1 MSPEE
6 KEICYFWS
14 YLPKDK
20 KEKELREG
28 MNNNI
33 LAFSTKIADCKTD
46 QELVSVEKLVNLERT
61 RKEKYGDLMPEMEE
75 LLNGLSPAIKS
86 QKEAIRTLNKLSE
99 QETKA
104 LESGDD
110 EQVLE
115 ILDKKESLETQIQ
128 ENKIKVQEN
137 TVNNISNRGNTYSVA
152 TPVYPTVK
160 AKRTT
165 YKYEVVDLGQV
176 IKKTPEFTTTIIN
189 NAKVEE
195 FLKSVRIQKELED
208 NDEFIENGIKFYKEK
223 KY

>member
-1 MSPEE
+1 MQ
-6 KEICYFWS
+6 KEA
-14 YLPKDK
+14 
-20 KEKELREG
+20 KEKSIREG
-28 MNNNI
+28 MTNNI
-33 LAFSTKIADCKTD
+33 LSFSTKIAECKTD
-46 QELVSVEKLVNLERT
+46 QEVVSVEKLVNLEKT
-61 RKEKYGDLMPEMEE
+61 RKEKYGDLLPEMEE
-75 LLNGLSPAIKS
+75 LLTSLSPAIKS
-86 QKEAIRTLNKLSE
+86 QKEAIRTLNKLSD

-115 ILDKKESLETQIQ
+115 ILDKKGSLETQIQ

-137 TVNNISNRGNTYSVA
+137 TVNNISNRGNTYSVV
-152 TPVYPTVK
+152 TPLYPTVK

-189 NAKVEE
+189 NAKVDE
-195 FLKSVRIQKELED
+195 FLKSARIQKELED
-208 NDEFIENGIKFYKEK
+208 NDEFIENGIRYFKER